1 MKLEKTS
8 FGSDRVIQI
17 ENRLRD
23 AFTPEKL
30 TVRDD
35 SHRHAG
41 HEGAKSGGG
50 HFAVTIVSAQF
61 EGKSALQRH
70 QMIYQALGGM
80 MPNDIHALS
89 IQALTLD
96 EA

>member
-1 MKLEKTS
+1 MKLEKNS
-8 FGSDRVIQI
+8 SGGDRVLQI

-35 SHRHAG
+35 SHQHAG

-50 HFAVTIVSAQF
+50 HFTVTIVSAQF

-80 MPNDIHALS
+80 MANDIHALS